1 MVVLKKYLPQFRNF
15 GLYFVSSVI
24 VAVVGIL
31 LNPIYAL
38 NLSHEDYAI
47 MGYYSSFNLLLLP
60 LLNFSLFSFYS
71 RHYYFTLEEERDS
84 LGNTVLLSSMIIG
97 LIALFVFIGLFYFI
111 HGLTNNNFPFFP
123 YAILTFTQVYIGNIS
138 SFYLVKMRVSR
149 QANKYAIF
157 SIIQCFMMAFF
168 SLTFVVIC
176 KYGAEGKLWGTL
188 IATIIMS
195 IYALFKSITTFEIRR
210 DVLKKSLNFCTPLV
224 ISAVF
229 WYFLTGID
237 RLFLENLND
246 TYTFGLYSVGLQIVG
261 YLTIFYTT
269 ISNTFEP
276 DIYQSI
282 AQKRIKKL
290 IVTISIIIG
299 FTIVVNGLF
308 IIFAPMVIGILT
320 ANRYV
325 ESTLFAQILA
335 VHNIAMACYYMVV
348 KLLIGYGFVK
358 QELFVRV
365 IGSVFSIVMFYWII
379 DKYGFIGA
387 AWGQSI
393 SFIMLTVLGLMM
405 FFYKKDRRKC
415 NF

>member
-15 GLYFVSSVI
+15 GLYFVSSLI

-38 NLSHEDYAI
+38 HLSHEDYAI

-71 RHYYFTLEEERDS
+71 RHYYFILEEDRDS

-97 LIALFVFIGLFYFI
+97 FFALLVFIGLFYFI

-123 YAILTFTQVYIGNIS
+123 YAILTFTQVYIGNIT

-168 SLTFVVIC
+168 SLIFVVVC
-176 KYGAEGKLWGTL
+176 KYGAEGKLWGAL
-188 IATIIMS
+188 LATIIMS
-195 IYALFKSITTFEIRR
+195 VYALIKSITKLEIKK

-224 ISAVF
+224 ISAIF

-237 RLFLENLND
+237 RLFLERLND
-246 TYTFGLYSVGLQIVG
+246 TYTFGLYSVGLHIAG

-290 IVTISIIIG
+290 VATIFIIIATT
-299 FTIVVNGLF
+299 TIANGLF
-308 IIFAPMVIGILT
+308 IIFAP
-320 ANRYV
+320 
-325 ESTLFAQILA
+325 
-335 VHNIAMACYYMVV
+335 
-348 KLLIGYGFVK
+348 K
-358 QELFVRV
+358 
-365 IGSVFSIVMFYWII
+365 II
-379 DKYGFIGA
+379 
-387 AWGQSI
+387 
-393 SFIMLTVLGLMM
+393 
-405 FFYKKDRRKC
+405 
-415 NF
+415 